1 MNRIIVAGASQGGVQ
16 ALRRLAAGLPRGF
29 TAPVLMVLHVGAS
42 ESILPSILNDLAGLP
57 ASHAKDGEPILPGRI
72 YVAPPD
78 RHLLVARVRL
88 ELSHGPREN
97 WARPA
102 IDPLFRTAAEWWG
115 PAVVGVVLSG
125 ALNDGTSGL
134 YEIKRRGGLA
144 IVQDPAEAEAPSMP
158 KSALDNVP
166 VDYRLPVSE
175 IPRLLI
181 DLERQEVRPREK
193 IEVGASA
200 MAKTAQRFTEPTAQT
215 CPECGGAMRQETQG
229 SLTRFRCH
237 IGHVMTAEV
246 LAAAQLEV
254 LEQDLSVALRTL
266 KERVALCDEMADKL
280 AAKGDGAA
288 EAWREAGA
296 EARRRSDEVR
306 KLTDLDWTS
315 PEAAPS

>member
-16 ALRRLAAGLPRGF
+16 ALRTLVAGLPKDF
-29 TAPVLMVLHVGAS
+29 SAPILVVLHVGAS
-42 ESILPSILNDLAGLP
+42 ESILPSILSDLGGLA
-57 ASHAKDGEPILPGRI
+57 ASHARHGEPIREGRI

-78 RHLLVARVRL
+78 RHLLVVRDRL

-166 VDYRLPVSE
+166 VDFRLTVSE
-175 IPRLLI
+175 ISRLLV
-181 DLERQEVRPREK
+181 DLERQEARPQRR
-193 IEVGASA
+193 EVGASA
-200 MAKTAQRFTEPTAQT
+200 MATTAQRFTEPAAQT

-246 LAAAQLEV
+246 LAAAQLEII
-254 LEQDLSVALRTL
+254 EQDLSVALRSL

-280 AAKGDGAA
+280 SAKGDAAA
-288 EAWREAGA
+288 EVWRHAGA
-296 EARRRSDEVR
+296 EARRRAEEVQR
-306 KLTDLDWTS
+306 LTDLDWMS
-315 PEAAPS
+315 PEAIGL